1 MVFRIRVC
9 NCVDTFGKNWFI
21 LKDYQ
26 SIKVNCTTRSAF
38 SEHPCDGCFRM
49 NHKIQDF
56 SYKLQFMQ
64 THRHQC
70 NFLEVYRSSHRR
82 CYVKKDIFKT
92 FAKLTK
98 RFGNLLFN
106 KVPGILL
113 FCRTPP
119 SDHFW
124 VYMKKSK

>member
-1 MVFRIRVC
+1 MVFRIRIC
-9 NCVDTFGKNWFI
+9 NCVDTFGKNCFI
-21 LKDYQ
+21 LRDYQ
-26 SIKVNCTTRSAF
+26 SIKVNCTTRNAF
-38 SEHPCDGCFRM
+38 PEHPCDGCFRM
-49 NHKIQDF
+49 NHIKYKI
-56 SYKLQFMQ
+56 SHTNSSLCNLW
-64 THRHQC
+64 HQC
-70 NFLEVYRSSHRR
+70 NSLEVCRSSHRR

-98 RFGNLLFN
+98 KFGNLLFN